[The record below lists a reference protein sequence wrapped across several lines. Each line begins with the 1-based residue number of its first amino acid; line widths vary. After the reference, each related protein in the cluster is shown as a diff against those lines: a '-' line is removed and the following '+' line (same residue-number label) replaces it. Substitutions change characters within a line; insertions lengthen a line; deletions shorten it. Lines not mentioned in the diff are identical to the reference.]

1 MADSIYWN
9 PILETLP
16 REKIRKLQL
25 KKFRKIFQWAYDR
38 SKFHRK
44 LYDDAGITPQDIR
57 SFEDIHRVPT
67 VEKSM
72 MRDIQG
78 LSLIHI

>member
-1 MADSIYWN
+1 MTEQIYWN

-16 REKIRKLQL
+16 REQIRKIQL
-25 KKFRKIFQWAYDR
+25 KKFRKIYQWAYDHT
-38 SKFHRK
+38 KFHRK
-44 LYDDAGITPQDIR
+44 LYDDAGIKPDDIR
-57 SFEDIHRVPT
+57 FFEDIRRIPT

-78 LSLIHI
+78 KDPFP